1 MSIDNY
7 KSLCAALY
15 QACGAYDMPE
25 RVLDALSAA
34 ANGEEFSH
42 LIDEILPCNPDFEKK
57 KDHYASVRADNYKAS
72 QAISDFESKTANEE
86 IEDE

>member
-1 MSIDNY
+1 MLIDDY

-42 LIDEILPCNPDFEKK
+42 LIDGILPCNPDFEKK
-57 KDHYASVRADNYKAS
+57 KDYYASVRADNYKAS
-72 QAISDFESKTANEE
+72 QAISDFERKAVDDDTA
-86 IEDE
+86 I